1 MTKQYE
7 TTTDILN
14 EALQL
19 QEEAKQVRNERAHAK
34 WWDKKVDLLH
44 IINDLFETGA
54 FTGEAYEELW
64 SAKHT
69 LYRAEA
75 YAGKYAMEL

>member
-1 MTKQYE
+1 MK
-7 TTTDILN
+7 TTTDVLK
-14 EALQL
+14 EAQQL
-19 QEEAKQVRNERAHAK
+19 EREAKQVTNESQHAT

-44 IINDLFETGA
+44 VINDCFETGA

-64 SAKHT
+64 TAKHT